1 MNLNGNAKCKR
12 KRKKRVLKRIE
23 SFQSNRIYNQ
33 ARESEQRDFHFS
45 VQRSCDF
52 YPGRSFFK
60 VCSTFFLNKFP
71 KKKNIL
77 LTYLMG
83 LRAWNQMILDA
94 SSFFKKCSLILLKTL
109 LVSISKVTFWQISLP
124 LSGWHH
130 LWMAP

>member
-1 MNLNGNAKCKR
+1 MFFKKVNLNGNAKCKR

-71 KKKNIL
+71 KKEDSVDISNG
-77 LTYLMG
+77 TEG
-83 LRAWNQMILDA
+83 LKSNDFRRFVL
-94 SSFFKKCSLILLKTL
+94 F
-109 LVSISKVTFWQISLP
+109 
-124 LSGWHH
+124 
-130 LWMAP
+130 